1 MKINAI
7 DIRGGNVLEYEGK
20 LWLVLKSQIYNPG
33 KGASV
38 VQVEMRDVRA
48 GNKTNV
54 RFRTQE
60 SVERVRLDQYE
71 FQYLY
76 KEEGEDRFTFMN
88 NETFEQVTITGD
100 IIGEQKVFLQ
110 ENMTVSVEFYET
122 EALNVSLPATVILE
136 IKETEPVVKG
146 QTASSS
152 YKPAIMDN
160 GVRVMVP
167 PFCDA
172 GEKIVVRPED
182 ASYVER
188 AK

>member
-7 DIRGGNVLEYEGK
+7 DIRGGNVLDHEGK
-20 LWLVLKSQIYNPG
+20 LWVVLKSQIYQPG

-60 SVERVRLDQYE
+60 TVERVRLDQYD
-71 FQYLY
+71 FQFLY
-76 KEEGEDRFTFMN
+76 EEGEDRYTFMN
-88 NETFEQVTITGD
+88 SESFEQVSISGD
-100 IIGEQKVFLQ
+100 VIGDQKVFLQ
-110 ENMTVSVEFYET
+110 ENMTVNVEFYET
-122 EALNVSLPATVILE
+122 EALNVTLPASVILE
-136 IKETEPVVKG
+136 IRETEPVVKG
-146 QTASSS
+146 QTAASS
-152 YKPAIMDN
+152 YKPAIMEN

-167 PFCDA
+167 PFCEA
-172 GEKIVVRPED
+172 GEKIVVRPID
-182 ASYVER
+182 ATYIER